1 MSSSG
6 PWPTV
11 NQLVE
16 VQLPP
21 SGGWLSSRVED
32 REDDRC
38 LVLAAPFD
46 GTGRALVAQPGAHV
60 VLRWIDERGLR
71 SLDAT
76 VTGERGG
83 RVPLWEVWSTE
94 VPKLHQ
100 RRRFARVPVMMPV
113 RVQRTGGESL
123 VVTLDLGEGG
133 VLCAA
138 PPMAPFEPEE
148 PVQLSFEVDGR
159 RLETEA
165 RVVRSRT
172 ARGGGVTVAFR
183 FIGLPGRDA
192 DHLRRF
198 VYNRQVQQA
207 VGRR

>member
-1 MSSSG
+1 MNDSG

-16 VQLPP
+16 VQVPP
-21 SGGWLSSRVED
+21 SGAWLSSRVED
-32 REDDRC
+32 REDRR

-46 GTGRALVAQPGAHV
+46 VTGQPVVAQPGAPV
-60 VLRWIDERGLR
+60 VLRWIEERGLR

-76 VTGERGG
+76 LTGERGG

-100 RRRFARVPVMMPV
+100 RRRFTRVPVMMPV
-113 RVQRTGGESL
+113 RVQRAGSENL

-133 VLCAA
+133 VLCAS
-138 PPMAPFEPEE
+138 PPTVPFQPEE
-148 PVQLSFEVDGR
+148 PVQLAFEVDGR

-183 FIGLPGRDA
+183 FVDLPRRDA

-198 VYNRQVQQA
+198 VYTRQVHQA

>member
-1 MSSSG
+1 MSSSA

-16 VQLPP
+16 VQATT
-21 SGGWLSSRVED
+21 SGAWLSSRVED
-32 REDDRC
+32 REDRH

-46 GTGRALVAQPGAHV
+46 VTGQPLVAQPGAHV

-71 SLDAT
+71 SLDTT
-76 VTGERGG
+76 VTGGRGG
-83 RVPLWEVWSTE
+83 RVPLWELWAAE

-113 RVQRTGGESL
+113 SVRRTAGESL

-138 PPMAPFEPEE
+138 PPTVPFEPEE
-148 PVQLSFEVDGR
+148 PVQLTFEVDGR
-159 RLETEA
+159 RLEAEA

-183 FIGLPGRDA
+183 FIGLPRRDA

-198 VYNRQVQQA
+198 VYNRQVHQA

>member
-1 MSSSG
+1 MNSSG

-21 SGGWLSSRVED
+21 SGAWLSSRVED
-32 REDDRC
+32 REDRR

-46 GTGRALVAQPGAHV
+46 VTGQPLVAQPGAPV
-60 VLRWIDERGLR
+60 VLRWIEERGLR

-76 VTGERGG
+76 LTGERGG
-83 RVPLWEVWSTE
+83 RVPLWDVWSTE

-100 RRRFARVPVMMPV
+100 RRRFARVPVMMPI
-113 RVQRTGGESL
+113 RVQRGGDVSL
-123 VVTLDLGEGG
+123 VVTLDLSEGG
-133 VLCAA
+133 LLCAS
-138 PPMAPFEPEE
+138 PPTAPFEPEE
-148 PVQLSFEVDGR
+148 LVHLTFEVEDR
-159 RLETEA
+159 RLEAEA

-172 ARGGGVTVAFR
+172 ARGGGITVAFR
-183 FIGLPGRDA
+183 FVGLPRRDA

-198 VYNRQVQQA
+198 VYNRQVHQA